1 MANRTLAIIALAAAL
16 VAAAP
21 PDSLP
26 VKLETR
32 LKVTSRLSNIHISHS
47 KAIAKPLTITYGSCT
62 AGSRHD
68 AHHAVTK
75 AEARLRTG
83 SRLVWILPE
92 GIESG
97 GCLSAWDDEDVL
109 HGRSEPQI
117 FGARQLRRRAAIP
130 MTENTGID
138 VLGPWFDG
146 VALLKDNEPS
156 IVDVAAAKSKSVA
169 IVGAGMSGLMT
180 YLILAQAGLTNIS
193 IIEATQRLGGRV
205 RTEYLS
211 GGPFDYSYQEM
222 GPMRFPNTYRDP
234 ATNQTLNISDHQLVF
249 ALAAEMNKL
258 NAGSKNLSVDFI
270 PWIQWNTN
278 GLVDRGGFRLDAGLP
293 PTVAQLAANASLNP
307 YALPPVLDAE
317 TQALQAAVAPFVSN
331 STFATEMAKNM
342 FKAHKQW
349 IINGLGG
356 LGGDNWSEFA
366 FMANYLNGTLNSTYL
381 LGASAADSFW
391 EHLTA
396 VMYFSASSFRT
407 IDGGL
412 NRLPL
417 SFHPHVENIT
427 TFGRKVERISLTAAT
442 NDKPASVHLHWR
454 DTNLPKQPLQ
464 SSTHDYAVISAPF
477 SVVRRWRL
485 PHSLPVTLANAINN
499 LPYMTG
505 CKVALEF
512 RTRFWEQFANP
523 ILGGCST
530 TTDTPGI
537 GEICYPSYN
546 LNSTTEQPSSIL
558 ASWSAG
564 DWGLRWVSVPE
575 EEHVKYVFD
584 TMVEI
589 HGDVVRE
596 TYTGNYRR
604 KCWLLDEGE
613 SGGWAHPSVGQHR
626 VYMPEYFKTH
636 GGLIFVGEHTSYTQ
650 AWVASALESG
660 IRGGVQLLL
669 ELGLVDEAKMAVQKW
684 MARWIDV

>member
-1 MANRTLAIIALAAAL
+1 
-16 VAAAP
+16 
-21 PDSLP
+21 
-26 VKLETR
+26 
-32 LKVTSRLSNIHISHS
+32 
-47 KAIAKPLTITYGSCT
+47 
-62 AGSRHD
+62 
-68 AHHAVTK
+68 
-75 AEARLRTG
+75 
-83 SRLVWILPE
+83 
-92 GIESG
+92 
-97 GCLSAWDDEDVL
+97 
-109 HGRSEPQI
+109 
-117 FGARQLRRRAAIP
+117 
-130 MTENTGID
+130 MTEKTGVD
-138 VLGPWFDG
+138 VLGPWFNG
-146 VALLKDNEPS
+146 VALLKDKQPS
-156 IVDVAAAKSKSVA
+156 LVDVAAAKAKSVA

-222 GPMRFPNTYRDP
+222 GPMRFPSTYTDP

-249 ALAAEMNKL
+249 SLAAEMNKL
-258 NAGSKNLSVDFI
+258 NAGNKDLSVDFI

-278 GLVDRGGFRLDAGLP
+278 GLVDRGGFRLDTGLP

-331 STFATEMAKNM
+331 ATFATEMAKNM
-342 FKAHKQW
+342 FKAHKEW
-349 IINGLGG
+349 IVNGLGS

-366 FMANYLNGTLNSTYL
+366 FMANYLNGTLNSTDM
-381 LGASAADSFW
+381 LGAAAADSFW
-391 EHLTA
+391 EHMTA
-396 VMYFSASSFRT
+396 VTYFSASSFRT

-417 SFHPHVENIT
+417 SFRPHIENIT
-427 TFGRKVERISLTAAT
+427 TFGRKVERISLTAPT
-442 NDKPASVHLHWR
+442 EGKPAAVHLYWH
-454 DTNLPKQPLQ
+454 DTNLSKQPLQ
-464 SSTHDYAVISAPF
+464 SSTHDYAIISAPF
-477 SVVRRWRL
+477 SAVRRWRL
-485 PHSLPVTLANAINN
+485 PRSLPATITNAINN

-512 RTRFWEQFANP
+512 RTRFWEHFPNP

-530 TTDTPGI
+530 TTDIPGI

-546 LNSTTEQPSSIL
+546 LNSSADQPASVL
-558 ASWSAG
+558 ASWTAG

-575 EEHVKYVFD
+575 EEHVTYVLN

-589 HGDVVRE
+589 HGDIARE

-604 KCWLLDEGE
+604 KCWLLDEGG

-626 VYMPEYFKTH
+626 LYMPEYFKTH

-660 IRGGVQLLL
+660 IRGAVQLLL
-669 ELGLVDEAKMAVQKW
+669 GEFS
-684 MARWIDV
+684 